1 MKIFSSHLFKLEF
14 KRSFKG
20 LMVWSLSLGLT
31 MYLVVVLYPF
41 VIDMYAAI
49 PAEFYDIMN
58 SFGGI
63 PDTIME
69 YFATEGAMMLQIFGA
84 IFAVME
90 GFQAINRDEREK
102 IVEGLYV
109 LPYKR
114 EVIFFTKFV
123 RITVNVLIFSLI
135 NSLLSLIGFWTVSE
149 SVEGSLYLLFCVLNT
164 AMYLV
169 IAYLGFALA
178 CLLKPNQKSMIS
190 MMIPFPLYIISVVS
204 LLTNNSILQK
214 MKYLTP
220 FTFANSVEILKTD
233 FTFEWENLILF
244 MILTALLLVL
254 SLFRFK
260 KREFMV

>member
-1 MKIFSSHLFKLEF
+1 MKIFNSQLFKLEF

-31 MYLVVVLYPF
+31 MYLVVILYPF

-49 PAEFYDIMN
+49 PPEFYDIMN

-84 IFAVME
+84 IYAVME

-102 IVEGLYV
+102 TVEGLYV

-114 EVIFFTKFV
+114 DVFFFTKFV

-135 NSLLSLIGFWTVSE
+135 NSLLSLIGFWSVSE

-178 CLLKPNQKSMIS
+178 CLLKPNQKTMIS
-190 MMIPFPLYIISVVS
+190 MLIPFPLYIISVVS
-204 LLTNNSILQK
+204 LLTNNSVLQK

-233 FTFEWENLILF
+233 YVFEWENFVFF
-244 MILTALLLVL
+244 MILSAIFLVL
-254 SLFRFK
+254 SLIKFR